1 MGCGVGSRCGFGLGC
16 GLEAWA
22 VGWIVTEP
30 LRLTCKIRSGVR
42 VVQGLVFLIGIR
54 HYRHFRTGV
63 AAAAAACRLEV
74 RRAPPSCADGIPL
87 LSPRIRGSTCI
98 FMPQLP
104 LRALRPLP
112 CDLLHYLRRRSV
124 LLARA
129 LQTRERAWDEAR
141 AHPSDSERRGS
152 LSLQNAQLTALFPL
166 RRALSALPTGICT
179 RPREDGHDGV
189 KGRARR
195 WRRRRRARRRSTTR
209 SRLTRTSSTRSL
221 SSSSLSPSTA

>member
-1 MGCGVGSRCGFGLGC
+1 VCGTR
-16 GLEAWA
+16 
-22 VGWIVTEP
+22 
-30 LRLTCKIRSGVR
+30 
-42 VVQGLVFLIGIR
+42 LVFLIGIR

-209 SRLTRTSSTRSL
+209 SRPARTSSTRSL